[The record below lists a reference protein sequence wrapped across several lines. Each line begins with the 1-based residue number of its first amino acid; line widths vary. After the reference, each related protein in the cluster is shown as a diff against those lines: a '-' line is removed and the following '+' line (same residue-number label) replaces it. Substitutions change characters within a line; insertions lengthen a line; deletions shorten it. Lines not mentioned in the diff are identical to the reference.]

1 VFPTHLNGVC
11 DITRCLYDRALYNAS
26 ATAPSRSAPGR
37 LLAVADLQHHADF
50 DLLFRMTEYRREHS
64 WDPNSQE
71 ALNLTMSTVS
81 YILNR
86 PPPSPPTKEERV
98 RTAEG
103 TKVSLVIGVHSL
115 YAAQMVETLL
125 NASLPE
131 WSIVH
136 RYAIDYRALTSAG
149 QDGWDVHTMDKNW
162 AYGSTLDGVA
172 VEQLAHTENTI
183 LVMGVLDCAERIVR
197 AIDPSLQLQ
206 WTSASNDKV
215 RAARLA
221 VGAKRVVVV
230 SGEPVDL
237 STVDND
243 LVGLL
248 ITATTRDAW
257 LPEVVR
263 HVYVPVLVT
272 ALFELNAHTAEQFA
286 ADSLLT
292 SAAERCPEQQ
302 GFVETTDGT
311 AVLPPG
317 RRGGVAYLYHRC
329 DRVLREKFFD
339 ALSNMLP
346 TGTVEPLGRC
356 QGASDSAVNTV
367 VSAPSAASHRDTRF
381 NQNYISEA
389 VALYKDFKF
398 VVAFENSAVEG
409 YITEKLLTAFLAG
422 AVPIYFG
429 APDVANYFN
438 PAAIIHCGEYSEEN
452 LHTCAQRVSE
462 VNHTPSML
470 QHILRQAPVVNITAW
485 ETLFPWEPAA
495 VGSTSAEWVMR
506 IVKESLVGLV

>member
-1 VFPTHLNGVC
+1 VC
-11 DITRCLYDRALYNAS
+11 DITRCLYDRALYNSS
-26 ATAPSRSAPGR
+26 ATAPSLSAPGR

-50 DLLFRMTEYRREHS
+50 DLLFRMAEYRREHN

-81 YILNR
+81 YILDR
-86 PPPSPPTKEERV
+86 PPSSPPTKEEAV

-103 TKVSLVIGVHSL
+103 REVSLVIGAQSL
-115 YAAQMVETLL
+115 YAAQMIETLL
-125 NASLPE
+125 NASLPK
-131 WSIVH
+131 WSIAH
-136 RYAIDYRALTSAG
+136 RYAADYQAPTSTQQG
-149 QDGWDVHTMDKNW
+149 GWGVRVMDKEW
-162 AYGSTLDGVA
+162 AYGSTQDGSA
-172 VEQLAHTENTI
+172 VEQLAHSENSI
-183 LVMGVLDCAERIVR
+183 LVMGVLDCAERIAGVT
-197 AIDPSLQLQ
+197 DPSLQLQ
-206 WTSASNDKV
+206 WTAASNDKV

-221 VGAKRVVVV
+221 VGAKRVLVL

-243 LVGLL
+243 LIDLL

-257 LPEVVR
+257 LPEGVR

-272 ALFELNAHTAEQFA
+272 ALFELNAHTAEQFTA
-286 ADSLLT
+286 ESLQT
-292 SAAERCPEQQ
+292 SAAQRYPELQ
-302 GFVETTDGT
+302 GLQETTDGT
-311 AVLPPG
+311 AMLPPG

-329 DRVLREKFFD
+329 DRVLRERFFD
-339 ALSNMLP
+339 VLSNMLP
-346 TGTVEPLGRC
+346 AGSVEPLGRC
-356 QGASDSAVNTV
+356 QGISGSAVNSD
-367 VSAPSAASHRDTRF
+367 VSAQSTAAHHDTRF
-381 NQNYISEA
+381 NQNYISGA
-389 VALYKDFKF
+389 VTLYKDFNF

-429 APDVANYFN
+429 APDVANYIN
-438 PAAIIHCGEYSEEN
+438 PAAMIHCGAYSEEN

-462 VNHTPSML
+462 VYHSPVLL
-470 QHILRQAPVVNITAW
+470 QYIQRHAPVVNITAW

-495 VGSTSAEWVMR
+495 VGSTSAERVMR